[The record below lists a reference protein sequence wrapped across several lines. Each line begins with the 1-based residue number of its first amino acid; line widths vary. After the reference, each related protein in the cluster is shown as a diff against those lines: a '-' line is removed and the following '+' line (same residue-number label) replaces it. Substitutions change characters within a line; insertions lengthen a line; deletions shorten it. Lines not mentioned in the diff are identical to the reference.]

1 MEPMNLTEAAK
12 HLKIP
17 KAYLYGVLRAYGM
30 EPVQGETGKR
40 GKPPQMLTE
49 VQIAEIKRRL
59 EAAAESG
66 SGRTTS
72 AD

>member
-1 MEPMNLTEAAK
+1 MAAMNLTEAAK

-59 EAAAESG
+59 EAANG
-66 SGRTTS
+66 SGARSTS

>member
-1 MEPMNLTEAAK
+1 MGQLNLTQAAK
-12 HLKIP
+12 FLKMP

-30 EPVQGETGKR
+30 EPVRTGTGKR
-40 GKPPQMLTE
+40 GKPPQMLTDAQ
-49 VQIAEIKRRL
+49 VAEIQRRL

>member
-12 HLKIP
+12 YLKIP

-49 VQIAEIKRRL
+49 IQLDEIKRRL
-59 EAAAESG
+59 EAANRSG
-66 SGRTTS
+66 ARTTS